1 MKRLFV
7 DTNVWIFLSHKD
19 HILHQQ
25 SVQTIQTFYNAGY
38 NLIISNQVIRE
49 FLSQEL
55 KGQPTIQKRQ
65 ETAQLIVEWRN
76 YFSVIYD
83 DNIAMDYLLQ
93 FVENKE
99 LDISG
104 RLIHDA
110 NIVATMLTHH
120 ISEILTHNSDDFK
133 RFESLITVHTIS

>member
-7 DTNVWIFLSHKD
+7 DTNIWIFLSHKD

-25 SVQTIQTFYNAGY
+25 AVQSIQTFHHSGY
-38 NLIISNQVIRE
+38 NLILSNQVIRE

-55 KGQPTIQKRQ
+55 KGQPTKQKRQ
-65 ETAQLIVEWRN
+65 ETVELITEWRN
-76 YFSVIYD
+76 NFSVIHD
-83 DNIAMDYLLQ
+83 DGMVMDQLLQ
-93 FVENKE
+93 LVDNKE

-110 NIVATMLTHH
+110 NIVATMLTHR
-120 ISEILTHNSDDFK
+120 IYEILTHNVNDF
-133 RFESLITVHTIS
+133 RFFESLITIHSIS